1 MLEQKGTQFM
11 ARIRCVLIC
20 CFLAGFAIPVC
31 AMVQDAPERPAVRI
45 DSSAQ
50 REVPVASKAVQ
61 EQLLNLIP
69 APLPAQAVPIDAATF
84 YLPETLYQYMDGG
97 ADIYV
102 LYEFQTLLHQEFRAK
117 AVDVTVDVFD
127 MGVPDNAFG
136 MYASERSPSYE
147 FIAIGAEG
155 YRNQGILNF
164 LQGSY
169 YVKLAAFG
177 EGADAVLDQFARA
190 LAAKIGGKAEFPA
203 LLRQLPQTSRKPHS
217 EQYLLKDPLG
227 LSFLGP
233 AYVAS
238 YDTGRKESTLLVSV
252 AANAAE
258 AQERMKRLVEHFT
271 KSGKCDA
278 APELGEGAIRASNSF
293 EGDAVARTKGQYLV
307 VYFGPAGGSDEVFK
321 DALQHLQ

>member
-1 MLEQKGTQFM
+1 MT
-11 ARIRCVLIC
+11 ARKVLILGL
-20 CFLAGFAIPVC
+20 LAGLAIPVC
-31 AMVQDAPERPAVRI
+31 MMAQDAQERPAVRI
-45 DSSAQ
+45 DSAEK
-50 REVPVASKAVQ
+50 REAPAVKKDVR
-61 EQLLNLIP
+61 ERMLGLIP
-69 APLPAQAVPIDAATF
+69 ASLPAQAVPTDAATF
-84 YLPETLYQYMDGG
+84 YVPETLYQYMDGG

-127 MGVPDNAFG
+127 MGVSDNAFG

-147 FIAIGAEG
+147 FIAMGAEG

-164 LQGSY
+164 LQGRY

-177 EGADAVLDQFARA
+177 EGSDAVLDQFARV
-190 LAAKIGGKAEFPA
+190 LAAKIDGKAEFPA

-233 AYVAS
+233 AYVAT
-238 YDTGRKESTLLVSV
+238 YGGGNKESTLLVSV
-252 AANAAE
+252 AASAAE

-278 APELGEGAIRASNSF
+278 APEFGGDAIRASNSF
-293 EGDAVARTKGQYLV
+293 EGNAVARTKGQYLV
-307 VYFGPAGGSDEVFK
+307 VYFGPADGSDAVFK
-321 DALQHLQ
+321 DALQNLQ